1 MPNLK
6 DIKSRIGSVQ
16 NTKKITKAMKMVAA
30 AKVKKAENTVKAA
43 RPFSDEL
50 LNLIRKMLAT
60 VSELSLNGLKVERG
74 LDNYPELLTRREVKS
89 EGLLVITS
97 NKGLAGAYNANII
110 KTTLKRIKENTEK
123 GIHTVVYPVGQK
135 AISGFKNKSGDY
147 EVKKGYLSVAN
158 EPTALGANL
167 IAEDIAK
174 DYVDRKIDK
183 IDIITTHFNNMMSYN
198 IVDWEILPVEV
209 EKAGINKGG
218 HNENAQL
225 EKQELDPI
233 MEFEPSAN
241 RVLQQLVPMFITNSI
256 YQALLEANASEL
268 ASRMTAMSAA
278 SNNAEEM
285 ITTLTIDYNKARQA
299 AITQELVEIVSG
311 ASAI

>member
-30 AKVKKAENTVKAA
+30 AKVKKAENTVKAS

-50 LNLIRKMLAT
+50 LHLTRKMLAT
-60 VSELSLNGLKVERG
+60 VGEMSLNGLKVERG

-110 KTTLKRIKENTEK
+110 KTALKRVKENTQK
-123 GIHTVVYPVGQK
+123 GILTVIYPVGQK
-135 AISGFKNKSGDY
+135 AISGFKHKAGNFELRD
-147 EVKKGYLSVAN
+147 GYTAVAN
-158 EPTALGANL
+158 DPTATGTNL
-167 IAEDIAK
+167 IAEDIAN
-174 DYVDRKIDK
+174 DFVAGKIDK

-198 IVDWEILPVEV
+198 IVDWEILPVEI
-209 EKAGINKGG
+209 EKAEGC
-218 HNENAQL
+218 
-225 EKQELDPI
+225 ELDPV
-233 MEFEPSAN
+233 MEFDPSAN
-241 RVLQQLVPMFITNSI
+241 GVLQQLIPMFITNSI

-285 ITTLTIDYNKARQA
+285 INTLTIDYNKARQA

>member
-6 DIKSRIGSVQ
+6 DIKSRISSVQ

-30 AKVKKAENTVKAA
+30 AKVKKSENLVKAG

-50 LNLIRKMLAT
+50 LHLCRKTLAEIGKISA
-60 VSELSLNGLKVERG
+60 VGLKVERG
-74 LDNYPELLTRREVKS
+74 LDNYPELLSRREVHT
-89 EGLLVITS
+89 EGILVITS

-110 KTTLKRIKENTEK
+110 KAAVKRIKENAAN
-123 GIHTVVYPVGQK
+123 GIKSVVYPVGQK
-135 AISGFKNKSGDY
+135 AVSSFKHNTSVEFELCD
-147 EVKKGYLSVAN
+147 GYLAVAN
-158 EPTALGANL
+158 EPTATGASL
-167 IAEDIAK
+167 IAEDIAN
-174 DYVDRKIDK
+174 DYVNGKIDK
-183 IDIITTHFNNMMSYN
+183 IEIITTHFNNMMSYN
-198 IVDWEILPVEV
+198 IVNWEVLPVKIE
-209 EKAGINKGG
+209 AD
-218 HNENAQL
+218 ENGVP
-225 EKQELDPI
+225 DSV
-233 MEFEPSAN
+233 MEFEPSPSV
-241 RVLQQLVPMFITNSI
+241 VLQQLIPMYITNSI

-285 ITTLTIDYNKARQA
+285 ISTLTIDYNKARQA